1 MKNKKIINC
10 QLLPGVNVLFSFT
23 GDMNKQWS
31 CNNHLQFDSL
41 ACMNK

>member
-10 QLLPGVNVLFSFT
+10 QLLPGVCVDFLT

-31 CNNHLQFDSL
+31 CNNHLQFDSF